1 MQESVVHKK
10 ERPLILETWRKHPV
24 SKTSSFLS
32 FNIFIRHDSF
42 IKEREKQRE
51 REREREG
58 GGEFYYAK
66 KGIDRN

>member
-24 SKTSSFLS
+24 SKTTKVLFLS

-42 IKEREKQRE
+42 IKEGE
-51 REREREG
+51 RERERG
-58 GGEFYYAK
+58 SFIMLRK
-66 KGIDRN
+66 R